1 MQDLQHFGGRWAVG
15 AFGWL
20 GYIGPMFRRSFLSE
34 MNAACMLPSLPSLI
48 LNCSGKVSHALLGRV
63 EQRLQTRLLWGCT
76 WVQTAFPGPR
86 SAMEDCETSR
96 SSSLSSPDAA
106 HAFPTITGKPMLQI
120 NRYFMWHP

>member
-1 MQDLQHFGGRWAVG
+1 MG

-86 SAMEDCETSR
+86 SAMEDCETS
-96 SSSLSSPDAA
+96 
-106 HAFPTITGKPMLQI
+106 
-120 NRYFMWHP
+120 